1 MNSQSVFL
9 VESRDHPGESERKL
23 HFFLQ
28 YVPLLRE
35 CRLCGIV
42 AQVLV
47 KSIEQWCRK
56 DEKRWNLLGVTKE
69 SLGVFLEAVE
79 LRDRYRGLHK

>member
-1 MNSQSVFL
+1 MKSQAVSL
-9 VESRDHPGESERKL
+9 VESRDHPCESERKL

-47 KSIEQWCRK
+47 KSLEQWCRK
-56 DEKRWNLLGVTKE
+56 DEKRWGILGVTKE
-69 SLGVFLEAVE
+69 SLEVFLEAAE
-79 LRDRYRGLHK
+79 LRDRHRGSHK